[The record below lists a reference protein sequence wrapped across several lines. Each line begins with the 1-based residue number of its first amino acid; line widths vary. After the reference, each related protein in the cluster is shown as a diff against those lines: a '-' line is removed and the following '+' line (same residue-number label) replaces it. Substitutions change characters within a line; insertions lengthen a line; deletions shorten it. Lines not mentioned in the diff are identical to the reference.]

1 MAGKQAKI
9 LSSAQQKVVMLYLG
23 TTRNSTRNRCA
34 FLLSYKA
41 GLRAKEIASLLWR
54 HLTDSEGNLTNEIVV
69 EDKGSKGKSG
79 RVVPMNKDLRTELLK
94 LQVFLNPKPQDPVF
108 HSERMRSNVSSQTIV
123 DFFADL
129 YAKLGFEGA
138 SSHSGRRTFITNTAR
153 KITTVGGSLRDVKD
167 LAGHSSLQTTQLYID
182 ADERAKQLVVNVI

>member
-1 MAGKQAKI
+1 MAGKQAEI
-9 LSSAQQKVVMLYLG
+9 LSSAQQKSVMLYLD

-54 HLTDSEGNLTNEIVV
+54 NLTDTEANLANEIVV

-94 LQVFLNPKPQDPVF
+94 LKNYLNPQPQDPVF
-108 HSERMRSNVSSQTIV
+108 HSERLRSNVSYQTIV
-123 DFFADL
+123 DFFTDL

-138 SSHSGRRTFITNTAR
+138 RSRSARRTFITNTAS

-167 LAGHSSLQTTQLYID
+167 LA
-182 ADERAKQLVVNVI
+182 